1 MADKRK
7 DRQKKLE
14 ELSLEELEQKIKK
27 DKKKVAQNAVFI
39 MAAAFALIALCNAW
53 FVSNTRVNGIVGRI
67 SAKKPGIEIG
77 SRGSQKG
84 SQGVHDDILKAVK
97 KSDLTYHLPNEESN
111 LQHDTSQGGSINWLL
126 NEDSNMKNYSEGK
139 SFTDTG
145 AKFRKDYAMEPGTKG
160 RLDFFI
166 KSYEEGNLS
175 LEFSLDIVPYVMDQE
190 GKPQV
195 VDKTSIASQLLSGHI
210 VYFLGETKDKTV
222 KYTWIKDTWK
232 ENTWIKD
239 GRFQITI
246 PNAEQNKK
254 YYYSIY
260 WVWPLNLS
268 TILLNENDEFLNG
281 SPIEFDDKDP
291 DGALRNQIISD
302 MTINPGKYFFS
313 SLTETPLDTNYE
325 EVKAIGDIH
334 TNSGTN
340 NPYDK
345 QLFVDLSSY
354 YNQADMKIGGN
365 ISFITATLKYLG
377 KTEETNEKT
386 EAKNE
391 D

>member
-53 FVSNTRVNGIVGRI
+53 FVSNTRVNGIVGTI

-77 SRGSQKG
+77 SKG
-84 SQGVHDDILKAVK
+84 SQGVHDDILQKVK
-97 KSDLTYHLPNEESN
+97 SGLTYLLPDEESKH
-111 LQHDTSQGGSINWLL
+111 QHDTSQGGSINWLL
-126 NEDSNMKNYSEGK
+126 ASDSNMKNYSAGK
-139 SFTDTG
+139 SFEDTG

-175 LEFSLDIVPYVMDQE
+175 LEFSLDIVPYVMN
-190 GKPQV
+190 GKDPQV

-210 VYFLGETKDKTV
+210 LYFLGETQNDTV
-222 KYTWIKDTWK
+222 TYTWIKDIWK

-246 PNAEQNKK
+246 PNAEQNKE

-268 TILLNENDEFLNG
+268 TILLNKNDEFLNG
-281 SPIEFDDKDP
+281 SSIEFDDKDST
-291 DGALRNQIISD
+291 GALRNLIVAD
-302 MTINPGKYFFS
+302 MTENPGKYFFS
-313 SLTETPLDTNYE
+313 SLKEEPLNKNYE
-325 EVKAIGDIH
+325 EIKAIGDIH
-334 TNSGTN
+334 AKSGTN
-340 NPYDK
+340 KPYNK

-354 YNQADMKIGGN
+354 YNQADMKIGEN

>member
-14 ELSLEELEQKIKK
+14 ELSLEELEIKIKK

-53 FVSNTRVNGIVGRI
+53 FVSNTRVNGIVGTI

-77 SRGSQKG
+77 SKG
-84 SQGVHDDILKAVK
+84 SQGVHDDILQKVK
-97 KSDLTYHLPNEESN
+97 SGLTYLLPDEESKH
-111 LQHDTSQGGSINWLL
+111 QHDTSQGGSINWLL
-126 NEDSNMKNYSEGK
+126 DSDSNMKNYSAGK
-139 SFTDTG
+139 SFEDTG

-160 RLDFFI
+160 KLDFFI
-166 KSYEEGNLS
+166 KSYEEGDLS
-175 LEFSLDIVPYVMDQE
+175 LEFSLDIVPYVKNGED
-190 GKPQV
+190 PQV
-195 VDKTSIASQLLSGHI
+195 VDKKSTASQLLSGHI
-210 VYFLGETKDKTV
+210 VYFLGETQNDTSNTNTTV
-222 KYTWIKDTWK
+222 KYTWIND
-232 ENTWIKD
+232 ED

-246 PNAEQNKK
+246 PNAEQNKE
-254 YYYSIY
+254 YNYSIY

-268 TILLNENDEFLNG
+268 TILLNNEDEFLNG
-281 SPIEFDDKDP
+281 STVEFDDKDSS
-291 DGALRNQIISD
+291 GTLRNQIVAD
-302 MTINPGKYFFS
+302 MTQHPEKYFFS

-325 EVKAIGDIH
+325 EVKAIRDIH
-334 TNSGTN
+334 EKSGPNSTYN
-340 NPYDK
+340 K

-377 KTEETNEKT
+377 KAEVKNEKT

>member
-7 DRQKKLE
+7 DWQKEIE
-14 ELSLEELEQKIKK
+14 ELSLEELKKKIKK
-27 DKKKVAQNAVFI
+27 DKKKVAQNTVFI
-39 MAAAFALIALCNAW
+39 MAAAFVLIALCIAW
-53 FVSNTRVNGIVGRI
+53 FVSNNRVNGILGRI
-67 SAKKPGIEIG
+67 SAKKSGIEIG
-77 SRGSQKG
+77 STG
-84 SQGVHDDILKAVK
+84 SQGVHDDILQKV
-97 KSDLTYHLPNEESN
+97 KSDLTYDEESN
-111 LQHDTSQGGSINWLL
+111 YKHDTSQKGSINWLL
-126 NEDSNMKNYSEGK
+126 NPDSNMKNYSEGK

-160 RLDFFI
+160 KLDFFI
-166 KSYEEGNLS
+166 KSYEEGDLS
-175 LEFSLDIVPYVMDQE
+175 LDFSLDIVPYVIEQAD
-190 GKPQV
+190 PQV
-195 VDKTSIASQLLSGHI
+195 VNKTSTASQLLSGHI
-210 VYFLGETKDKTV
+210 LYFLGETQDNTV
-222 KYTWIKDTWK
+222 KYTWI
-232 ENTWIKD
+232 ED
-239 GRFQITI
+239 GTFHITI
-246 PNAEQNKK
+246 PKAEQDKE
-254 YYYSIY
+254 YHYSIY

-268 TILLNENDEFLNG
+268 TILLNNGDEFLNE
-281 SPIEFDDKDP
+281 SDVEFDDKDST
-291 DGALRNQIISD
+291 GELRNQIISD
-302 MTINPGKYFFS
+302 MTTNPGKYFFS

-334 TNSGTN
+334 EKSGTN
-340 NPYDK
+340 KPYNK

>member
-77 SRGSQKG
+77 SKG
-84 SQGVHDDILKAVK
+84 SQGVHDDILKKVN
-97 KSDLTYHLPNEESN
+97 SDLTYHLSGEESN
-111 LQHDTSQGGSINWLL
+111 PQHDTSHGGSINWLL
-126 NEDSNMKNYSEGK
+126 NENSNMKNYSEGK
-139 SFTDTG
+139 SFTDFTYTETK
-145 AKFRKDYAMEPGTKG
+145 ARKDYAMEPGTKG
-160 RLDFFI
+160 KLDFFI

-190 GKPQV
+190 SKPQV
-195 VDKTSIASQLLSGHI
+195 VDKTSTASQLLSGHI
-210 VYFLGETKDKTV
+210 VYFLGETQKNNTV
-222 KYTWIKDTWK
+222 KY
-232 ENTWIKD
+232 TWIKD

-246 PNAEQNKK
+246 PKAEQDKE

-268 TILLNENDEFLNG
+268 TILLNKGDDFLNG
-281 SPIEFDDKDP
+281 SPVEFDDKDLT
-291 DGALRNQIISD
+291 GALRNQIISD

-313 SLTETPLDTNYE
+313 SLTEKPLDTNYE
-325 EVKAIGDIH
+325 EVKAIEGIH
-334 TNSGTN
+334 KNSGENSTYN
-340 NPYDK
+340 K